1 MGSEKANF
9 SNWGKGSSEACMPP
23 REIGEI
29 LDCISRILMVDKE
42 DIDYWKEVNRPSRN
56 C

>member
-1 MGSEKANF
+1 MKKQTSLIG
-9 SNWGKGSSEACMPP
+9 GRVPPRHACPPP

-56 C
+56 Y